1 MKIFHQLQR
10 RVGLPRGR
18 FPLRATAVPERGLPA
33 FGRVAA
39 ALALACT
46 LCVSSVSAQE
56 KPRDSDI
63 IRPRNGAT
71 PGEAP
76 ATTATKS
83 GSDSNY
89 LLIVLAAGAAG
100 AGGFMLW
107 RQRRTP
113 GGIAGRDAR
122 KLTVAESRSL
132 GNRQYL
138 VVADYEGRKFL
149 LGVCPGSI
157 QLLAPL
163 DRGASPGREG
173 TDLP

>member
-1 MKIFHQLQR
+1 MKIFDQFLR
-10 RVGLPRGR
+10 RV
-18 FPLRATAVPERGLPA
+18 V
-33 FGRVAA
+33 A
-39 ALALACT
+39 ALALACG
-46 LCVSSVSAQE
+46 LCAVPSFAQE
-56 KPRDSDI
+56 KPKDSDI
-63 IRPRNGAT
+63 IHPRTVAT
-71 PGEAP
+71 SDNAP
-76 ATTATKS
+76 ATTQTK
-83 GSDSNY
+83 GRDSNY

-138 VVADYEGRKFL
+138 VVADYEGKKFL

-157 QLLAPL
+157 QMLAPL
-163 DRGASPGREG
+163 DSDASSNGEGRN
-173 TDLP
+173 LP

>member
-1 MKIFHQLQR
+1 MKISSLSQR
-10 RVGLPRGR
+10 KAEFPRGR
-18 FPLRATAVPERGLPA
+18 SSLRGTASQELGPA
-33 FGRVAA
+33 FLRRFVA
-39 ALALACT
+39 ALALACG
-46 LCVSSVSAQE
+46 LFALPLSAQE
-56 KPRDSDI
+56 KPKDSDI
-63 IRPRNGAT
+63 IHPRNAT
-71 PGEAP
+71 ASGDAPP

-83 GSDSNY
+83 SDSNY

-138 VVADYEGRKFL
+138 VVADYEGKKFL

-157 QLLAPL
+157 QMLAPL
-163 DRGASPGREG
+163 DGGASSRGEEG
-173 TDLP
+173 SLP